1 VFTPVSLYCNEGQT
15 TTDPSL
21 DPSRWRWNSPY
32 PRVKHRRFHVVSPKT
47 QTHSVVDNNGNVV
60 GTERDEYVLDARGRF
75 NKSYRKA
82 SGTVRITGSHRGPSH
97 LDPELQIQYQL

>member
-21 DPSRWRWNSPY
+21 DLSRWRWNSPY

-75 NKSYRKA
+75 QQELPEGLR
-82 SGTVRITGSHRGPSH
+82 HREDHGEPPGPI
-97 LDPELQIQYQL
+97 PPGP